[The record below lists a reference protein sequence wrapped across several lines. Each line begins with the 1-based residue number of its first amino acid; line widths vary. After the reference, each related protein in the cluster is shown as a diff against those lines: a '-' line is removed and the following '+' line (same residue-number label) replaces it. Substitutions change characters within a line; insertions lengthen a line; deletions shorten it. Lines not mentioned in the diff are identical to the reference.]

1 MLTTII
7 INVLLFIVGFVIGFL
22 YKTVRTEAKSV
33 MPPCPPPLFQSH
45 YNALKQIYVPN
56 PSYSTDDLEFELK
69 QVRILLSAN
78 LFNLALQSGIMRD
91 SIYKEYGEEYKE
103 LRLKELSLVEKINK
117 INKDNGVDK

>member
-1 MLTTII
+1 MIT
-7 INVLLFIVGFVIGFL
+7 VLIFDTLIFLIGFIVGYL
-22 YKTVRTEAKSV
+22 YKTVFFRPKLET
-33 MPPCPPPLFQSH
+33 PIYQPH
-45 YNALKQIYVPN
+45 YNAPEQIYIPN

-117 INKDNGVDK
+117 INKDNEVSK